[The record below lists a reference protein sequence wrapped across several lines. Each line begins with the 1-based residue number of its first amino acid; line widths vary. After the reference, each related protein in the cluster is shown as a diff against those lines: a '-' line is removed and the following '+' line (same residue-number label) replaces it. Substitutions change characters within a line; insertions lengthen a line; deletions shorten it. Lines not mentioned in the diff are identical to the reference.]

1 MKKNDS
7 NRPQDANKQNS
18 KAAADKNRE
27 EGRTGSKKSL
37 EIPKVEL
44 TTSQKE
50 EFNSQRAE
58 RREYNKDAE
67 KDSKRELRKEQPR
80 SAISVFNSRKG
91 FRSIIR

>member
-58 RREYNKDAE
+58 RREYNKDA
-67 KDSKRELRKEQPR
+67 KRLQ
-80 SAISVFNSRKG
+80 AG
-91 FRSIIR
+91 A